1 MISGPG
7 AFIVAIFLDLGT
19 PSGIVVFLLNSFQGA
34 MISGPGA
41 VTAIFLD
48 LGTLLESLFS
58 HISVRQNVNA
68 EFAEMIE
75 IPNVLDVKFR
85 GLQLRLALYSA
96 LRNPRTSVFA

>member
-41 VTAIFLD
+41 FTAIFLD

-58 HISVRQNVNA
+58 HISVRQNVNE

>member
-7 AFIVAIFLDLGT
+7 ALIIAIFLDLGT
-19 PSGIVVFLLNSFQGA
+19 PSGIVVFPFNSFQGA

-41 VTAIFLD
+41 FTAIFLD
-48 LGTLLESLFS
+48 LGTLLESLFF

-96 LRNPRTSVFA
+96 LRNPRTFVFA

>member
-7 AFIVAIFLDLGT
+7 AFIAIFIDLGIH
-19 PSGIVVFLLNSFQGA
+19 SGIVVFLVNSFQGA

-41 VTAIFLD
+41 FTAIFLD
-48 LGTLLESLFS
+48 LGTLLESEVS
-58 HISVRQNVNA
+58 HISVRQNVNV

-75 IPNVLDVKFR
+75 IPSVLDVKFR

>member
-7 AFIVAIFLDLGT
+7 AFISIFLDLGT
-19 PSGIVVFLLNSFQGA
+19 PSGTVVFLLNSFQGA

-41 VTAIFLD
+41 FTAIFLD
-48 LGTLLESLFS
+48 LGTLLESEVS

-85 GLQLRLALYSA
+85 GLQLR
-96 LRNPRTSVFA
+96 